1 MHNAAMSIEKDKS
14 FEMFD
19 RISPTYDRIN
29 RILSL
34 GLDMRW
40 RKNVANHLPQRK
52 NMRILD
58 IATGTGDQMI
68 ALMEGSSEIAEA
80 VGIDLAEEM
89 LAIGKK
95 KIQNKQFGNKVRF
108 QKASGMELPF
118 PDNSFHFVSLSFG
131 IRNMSDPKRCLREI
145 ARVLKPDGRAAIL
158 EFSLPKNQLI
168 KTGHLF
174 YLRHVLPKIGTLLSK
189 DQEAYRYLNQTI
201 ESFPYGSVFCALM
214 RDAGF
219 SKTAVYP
226 QMMGAVSLYT
236 GEL

>member
-1 MHNAAMSIEKDKS
+1 MHNAAMSVQKDKS

-29 RILSL
+29 RILSI

-40 RKNVANHLPQRK
+40 RKNVAKHLPKRK

-58 IATGTGDQMI
+58 IATGTGDQII
-68 ALMEGSSEIAEA
+68 ALMEQSKEVAEA

-89 LAIGKK
+89 INLGKK
-95 KIQNKQFGNKVRF
+95 KIALKPYAKKVRF
-108 QKASGMELPF
+108 QKASGMKLPF

-131 IRNMSDPKRCLREI
+131 IRNMSDPKECLREI

-168 KTGHLF
+168 KSGHLF
-174 YLRHVLPKIGTLLSK
+174 YLRHVLPKIGALLSK

>member
-1 MHNAAMSIEKDKS
+1 MSVQKENS

-40 RKNVANHLPQRK
+40 RKGVAMHLPKRH

-58 IATGTGDQMI
+58 IATGTGDQII
-68 ALMEGSSEIAEA
+68 ALMEKSGDIAEA

-89 LAIGKK
+89 LNIGKK
-95 KIQNKQFGNKVRF
+95 KLARKSYGKKVRF
-108 QKASGMELPF
+108 QKASGLELPF
-118 PDNSFHFVSLSFG
+118 PDDSFHFVSLSFG
-131 IRNMSDPKRCLREI
+131 IRNMSDPKECLREI
-145 ARVLKPDGRAAIL
+145 KRVLKPDGRAAIL
-158 EFSLPKNQLI
+158 EFSLPKNQMI
-168 KTGHLF
+168 KSGHLF
-174 YLRHVLPKIGTLLSK
+174 YLRHVLPRIGGLLSK
-189 DQEAYRYLNQTI
+189 NKEAYRYLNETI

-214 RDAGF
+214 RDSGF
-219 SKTAVYP
+219 RKAAVYP
-226 QMMGAVSLYT
+226 QMMGAVSLYV